1 MKIIKKLISIFIGL
15 MSISS
20 IIIFKKKKNPTLKII
35 FFIETI
41 IFGLITYLLIKSKRK
56 NKKVNIVTSNMP
68 KENLNNIKG
77 TFSQYEINNLLR
89 IIEESYKIMQN
100 TNDIKTLCER
110 YELAMSKI
118 YTLKELEL
126 TNEYKGNPNADYY
139 ISLFTSNYYQLIKR
153 CHDKFLKKV
162 KTKKEKI
169 IEEDNFWKVLSEYVD
184 EYTLQDIKNLN

>member
-1 MKIIKKLISIFIGL
+1 MLEKI
-15 MSISS
+15 
-20 IIIFKKKKNPTLKII
+20 
-35 FFIETI
+35 
-41 IFGLITYLLIKSKRK
+41 
-56 NKKVNIVTSNMP
+56 V
-68 KENLNNIKG
+68 
-77 TFSQYEINNLLR
+77 
-89 IIEESYKIMQN
+89 
-100 TNDIKTLCER
+100 
-110 YELAMSKI
+110 
-118 YTLKELEL
+118 EL